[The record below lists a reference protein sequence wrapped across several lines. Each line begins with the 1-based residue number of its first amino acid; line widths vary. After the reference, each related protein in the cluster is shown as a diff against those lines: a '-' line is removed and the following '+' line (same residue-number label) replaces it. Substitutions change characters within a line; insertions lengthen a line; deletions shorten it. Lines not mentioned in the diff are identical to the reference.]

1 MRILTIVALAA
12 SVHAA
17 AAFLPS
23 SVHSLRSAGAV
34 RAGRNGLS
42 SRSPIFMSATAAP
55 KERTVR
61 APVFS
66 EICSETGVTL
76 SRYMMEL
83 SRENPELRDLESLI
97 GGIQQV
103 HRKLRFVHQ
112 ESLLNEIFM
121 NRLARPSRIWLI
133 AHQSLV

>member
-1 MRILTIVALAA
+1 MRVLAVVALAA
-12 SVHAA
+12 SLQAA

-23 SVHSLRSAGAV
+23 SVHSLRARGSMNRAAV
-34 RAGRNGLS
+34 S
-42 SRSPIFMSATAAP
+42 SRSPVFMSASA

-61 APVFS
+61 APVFE

-76 SRYMMEL
+76 PRYMMEL

-103 HRKLRFVHQ
+103 EL
-112 ESLLNEIFM
+112 
-121 NRLARPSRIWLI
+121 
-133 AHQSLV
+133 

>member
-1 MRILTIVALAA
+1 VVTDPPGKTSFVGLPYISAMLRSTLVVVALAA
-12 SVHAA
+12 SMQSA

-23 SVHSLRSAGAV
+23 SVTGLRANARLA
-34 RAGRNGLS
+34 RAS
-42 SRSPIFMSATAAP
+42 STRCTPVFMSATAP

-61 APVFS
+61 APVFD

-83 SRENPELRDLESLI
+83 ARENPELRDLESLI

-103 HRKLRFVHQ
+103 
-112 ESLLNEIFM
+112 
-121 NRLARPSRIWLI
+121 
-133 AHQSLV
+133 

>member
-1 MRILTIVALAA
+1 MPGKTNNMSCPTAAPAPLEHAVLASGVA
-12 SVHAA
+12 VIAA
-17 AAFLPS
+17 ACVLVTLLVMHLWRGKKTTP
-23 SVHSLRSAGAV
+23 HRSAKAPARAAARVV
-34 RAGRNGLS
+34 RTPAPQS
-42 SRSPIFMSATAAP
+42 SPEGMPETANP

-61 APVFS
+61 APVFN

-103 HRKLRFVHQ
+103 TVCCR
-112 ESLLNEIFM
+112 
-121 NRLARPSRIWLI
+121 
-133 AHQSLV
+133 